1 MRQRLIDLLRDN
13 PYLDVLDDEKWE
25 LAVEHLLANGVIVP
39 PVNVGQ
45 MVWFIRHND
54 IIETCIEKIIIKHGG
69 LYIKLWCN
77 SAYETTCRSIGKT
90 VFLTKE
96 EALQALAERG
106 EAT

>member
-1 MRQRLIDLLRDN
+1 MKERLIEILIKANETCKSYETFAD
-13 PYLDVLDDEKWE
+13 
-25 LAVEHLLANGVIVP
+25 HLLANGVIVQ
-39 PVNVGQ
+39 PVKVGQ